1 LRISR
6 EAKIGLPFRKCYD
19 TMDNPIQLN
28 KILLFQTD
36 EGKVNVDVYFVDE
49 NFWMTQKTMGDLF
62 EVKTPAILKHLKN
75 IYESG
80 ELERESTVSILE
92 TVQNEG
98 GREISR
104 QIEYYNLDAI
114 IAIGYRINTKKATQF
129 RIWATISHHLN
140 IMHKTGRLKRP
151 VLIINR

>member
-1 LRISR
+1 
-6 EAKIGLPFRKCYD
+6 
-19 TMDNPIQLN
+19 MDNPIQLN